1 MSGGYFNYTDSQFKT
16 ELFGWTDKSWNVL
29 EDREISDMTWDLLNL
44 IHTFDYYKS
53 GDCSKEKYLAEKKLF
68 KNKWFSNRGVRVRN
82 VIDTAIE
89 ELKEELYET
98 YGITNEECLN
108 REIPNE

>member
-16 ELFGWTDKSWNVL
+16 ELFGWTDKPVNVL
-29 EDREISDMTWDLLNL
+29 EDRELSDMTWDLLNL

-53 GDCSKEKYLAEKKLF
+53 GDCGKEKYLNEKKAF
-68 KNKWFSNRGVRVRN
+68 KNKWFSNRGVRIRN
-82 VIDTAIE
+82 VIDSAIDD
-89 ELKEELYET
+89 LKEELYET

>member
-1 MSGGYFNYTDSQFKT
+1 MGEDVTYTDSQFKS
-16 ELFGWTDKSWNVL
+16 ELFGWTDKPVNVL
-29 EDREISDMTWDLLNL
+29 EDRELSDMTWDLLNL

-53 GDCSKEKYLAEKKLF
+53 GDCSKEKYLTEKKSF
-68 KNKWFSNRGVRVRN
+68 KNKWFSNRGVRIRS

-89 ELKEELYET
+89 EIKEELYET